1 MELIKEPYPHYR
13 EEDIFSI
20 LNDVEKKLWC
30 SFIYGQTVL
39 VRNDG
44 GSGIYETDWDRFQ
57 RILWDRFQRILKKR
71 SLDELTKQAQ
81 ELKMGY

>member
-1 MELIKEPYPHYR
+1 MELIKEPLSHYR
-13 EEDIFSI
+13 EEDIFNS

-30 SFIYGQTVL
+30 KFIYGQTVL

-57 RILWDRFQRILKKR
+57 RILKKR

>member
-13 EEDIFSI
+13 EEDIFNN
-20 LNDVEKKLWC
+20 LNDEQKKLWC

-39 VRNDG
+39 VREDG
-44 GSGIYETDWDRFQ
+44 GSGIYECDYDRFQ
-57 RILWDRFQRILKKR
+57 KILRKQ
-71 SLDELTKQAQ
+71 SLNELTKQAQ

>member
-13 EEDIFSI
+13 EEDIFNS

-39 VRNDG
+39 VREDG
-44 GSGIYETDWDRFQ
+44 GSGIYECDYDRFQ
-57 RILWDRFQRILKKR
+57 RILRKQ
-71 SLDELTKQAQ
+71 SLNELTKQAQ

>member
-1 MELIKEPYPHYR
+1 MELIKEPLPHYR
-13 EEDIFSI
+13 EEDIFNN

-30 SFIYGQTVL
+30 KFIYGQTVL

-57 RILWDRFQRILKKR
+57 RILKKR

>member
-20 LNDVEKKLWC
+20 LNEEEKKLWC
-30 SFIYGQTVL
+30 NFIYGQTVL
-39 VRNDG
+39 VRDDG
-44 GSGIYETDWDRFQ
+44 GSGIYETDWDRFE
-57 RILWDRFQRILKKR
+57 RILRKR
-71 SLDELTKQAQ
+71 SLDKLTKQAQ